1 MSASS
6 EWKIMRSDCDRQ
18 VHKHFHHQFLELT
31 AGKPNMPHSILMK
44 DNTYFQW
51 HSAANKNKF

>member
-6 EWKIMRSDCDRQ
+6 VWQIMHSNCDGQ
-18 VHKHFHHQFLELT
+18 VHEHFNHQFLELT
-31 AGKPNMPHSILMK
+31 AGKPNMPHSILRSV
-44 DNTYFQW
+44 NAYFYW